1 METTALSGTTMRAA
15 VLYGKEDVRIER
27 VPLPEVEP
35 GGLLVRVHA
44 ALTCGTDVKVFRRG
58 YHAKMIQPPALF
70 GHEFAGVVEI
80 GNARFHKGQRVVAAN
95 SAPCGECFYCRR
107 KRENLCDDLLFNN
120 GAYAEFIRVPARIAA
135 RNTYEIPEHAS
146 FQDAALIEP
155 LACALKGVDDSGVG
169 AGDMVAVIGLGP
181 LGMFLVKA
189 AKLRHAY
196 AIAIGRREEQ
206 IAHAMR
212 MGADSGSFENHRD
225 AIGKLTNGRGAD
237 VVIEAVG
244 TPETWQL
251 AVELVRPG
259 GTVNFFGGPPSG
271 TRVEFDTHRLHYSEI
286 ACKASFHHTPEYV
299 RRALDLVAAGKIS
312 AREFVQREMPL
323 EELPAVLRELALK
336 NASLKTAILP

>member
-1 METTALSGTTMRAA
+1 METTALSGRTMRAA
-15 VLYGKEDVRIER
+15 VLYGKEDVRLER
-27 VPLPEVEP
+27 VPLPEIEP
-35 GGLLVRVHA
+35 GGLLVRVCA

-80 GNARFHKGQRVVAAN
+80 GNAQFHKGQRVVAAN

-107 KRENLCDDLLFNN
+107 KRENLCADLLFNN

-135 RNTYEIPEHAS
+135 KNTYEIPECAS

-155 LACALKGVDDSGVG
+155 LACALKGVDDSGVS
-169 AGDMVAVIGLGP
+169 AGDTVAVIGLGP
-181 LGMFLVKA
+181 LGMFLIKA

-206 IAHAMR
+206 ITHAMR
-212 MGADSGSFENHRD
+212 MGADAGSFENHRD

-271 TRVEFDTHRLHYSEI
+271 TRVELDTHRLHYSEI

-299 RRALDLVAAGKIS
+299 RRALELVAAGKIS

-323 EELPAVLRELALK
+323 EELPGVLLELALK